1 MGGCPC
7 LRRTPLMKSKLA
19 SLTPGGLLLLFS
31 SCFCQER
38 VDQEDPSLQ
47 NSDPNKLLFS
57 INVLACDVLVD

>member
-1 MGGCPC
+1 
-7 LRRTPLMKSKLA
+7 MKSKLA